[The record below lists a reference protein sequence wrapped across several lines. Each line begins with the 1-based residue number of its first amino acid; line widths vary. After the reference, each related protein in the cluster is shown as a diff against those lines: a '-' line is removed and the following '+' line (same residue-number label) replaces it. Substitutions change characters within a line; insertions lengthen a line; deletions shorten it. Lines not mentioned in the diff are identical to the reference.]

1 MLAKKQEMTTVYHGD
16 APPPSEAK
24 LYTQDTFEF
33 EDYDILK
40 EFSGTHPAVMRARI
54 AAALRLVPRR
64 NRWLNWRFYREG
76 FRSGF
81 RGEWVGAFR
90 LQPPLNFW
98 EVQAENHT
106 LSHRGVE

>member
-33 EDYDILK
+33 EDYDILE

-54 AAALRLVPRR
+54 AAALRLGPRR
-64 NRWLNWRFYREG
+64 NRWLNWRV
-76 FRSGF
+76 F
-81 RGEWVGAFR
+81 RGVVRRGVWGERVGGLMPHPA
-90 LQPPLNFW
+90 L
-98 EVQAENHT
+98 EIGADGEENHPFC
-106 LSHRGVE
+106 HCGG